1 MLFNLLN
8 NLTYPF
14 TLFFTISKIQLVIF
28 NFNYQGYIESL
39 QPIKLKEDEIVID
52 DLNVDNTST
61 ALFSFIFLIVIKLLF
76 VPFLWWML
84 DGNVLT
90 DQSIDN
96 LIHSFSPL
104 ILLSRIK
111 SLFSNVNFTIDKFW
125 DYLSFFTFWLIFLW
139 WIFAWTILIF
149 NLLLGVNYLFWYI
162 YVFLIK
168 FFPFF

>member
-1 MLFNLLN
+1 LLFNLLN

-111 SLFSNVNFTIDKFW
+111 SFFSNVNFTIDKFW
-125 DYLSFFTFWLIFLW
+125 DYLSFITFWLVVRHSPWWLFCWLGFIF
-139 WIFAWTILIF
+139 
-149 NLLLGVNYLFWYI
+149 YI
-162 YVFLIK
+162 TATSPEDFR
-168 FFPFF
+168 